1 MASQFPPLSLSP
13 KHIIV
18 RMPNWLGDLVMATPI
33 LTDLRHHWPEA
44 KITAQCQGILS
55 TVIQEDPH
63 IDEVLDFKRPT
74 QLVQPAGAG
83 FDPLSP
89 KTGRF

>member
-1 MASQFPPLSLSP
+1 MDCSDKLPPLSLSP

-44 KITAQCQGILS
+44 KITASAKDLKYCHS
-55 TVIQEDPH
+55 RRSAH
-63 IDEVLDFKRPT
+63 R
-74 QLVQPAGAG
+74 
-83 FDPLSP
+83 
-89 KTGRF
+89 